1 VCGRTACTVRRAG
14 SPAQPDFPTPIARE
28 EEEVV
33 VEPIHSVAIAIA
45 ATKKVAGLARLR
57 EAGMRP
63 SLDLSI

>member
-1 VCGRTACTVRRAG
+1 MRTSIPCGPHSG
-14 SPAQPDFPTPIARE
+14 PYAREE